1 MVQQFQARPT
11 TCSFLRFTLPTM
23 RRCVGV
29 LAWTRERALE
39 TGARHYPEFPMM
51 TDAGLDCFALK
62 LVRIRPKFC

>member
-1 MVQQFQARPT
+1 
-11 TCSFLRFTLPTM
+11 M

-39 TGARHYPEFPMM
+39 TGARHYLEFPMM